1 MITELDQP
9 QQTEEATEHSV
20 RAFETAFIHSLHSFE
35 NKNFIAKT
43 FKLYFFSKT
52 HPEYALRQHLL
63 FQSFQFLFV

>member
-43 FKLYFFSKT
+43 FKLYFFLISGC
-52 HPEYALRQHLL
+52 
-63 FQSFQFLFV
+63 VG